1 MKITV
6 ENSGT
11 VGWWE
16 RRERGGGTMLA
27 FRSADVCSWS
37 DSIGRPWIIRYFL
50 TERLFGPRWGIVA
63 RDRISITRRSMM
75 IGISV
80 LYRFLFFAFFA
91 RSSQL
96 LRGIE
101 KKKVSALSLFDIGE
115 FYSAYTSRQLAS
127 SRIKRQADIVL
138 MMSVFFFLYVEQT
151 CLRFRGFCDS
161 QEELKEY
168 RDNIYWDFQIV

>member
-11 VGWWE
+11 VGRWE
-16 RRERGGGTMLA
+16 RRGRGGGTMLA

-63 RDRISITRRSMM
+63 QDRISITRHSMM

-80 LYRFLFFAFFA
+80 LYRFLFFAFFT

-96 LRGIE
+96 LRGME
-101 KKKVSALSLFDIGE
+101 KKKVSALSLFDIRE
-115 FYSAYTSRQLAS
+115 FYSAYTFRQLLRGLNDRLILCWWCRFLFCTS
-127 SRIKRQADIVL
+127 SKRVYVSQI
-138 MMSVFFFLYVEQT
+138 SVI
-151 CLRFRGFCDS
+151 
-161 QEELKEY
+161 LKK
-168 RDNIYWDFQIV
+168 N

>member
-16 RRERGGGTMLA
+16 RRGRGGGTMLA

-80 LYRFLFFAFFA
+80 LYRFLFFAFLLVLANCFEEWRKRKFLLWVYSISGNFIPRTRLA
-91 RSSQL
+91 SWL
-96 LRGIE
+96 LRGLNDRLILCWWCRFFSFCTSSKRVYVSE
-101 KKKVSALSLFDIGE
+101 DSVILKK
-115 FYSAYTSRQLAS
+115 
-127 SRIKRQADIVL
+127 
-138 MMSVFFFLYVEQT
+138 
-151 CLRFRGFCDS
+151 
-161 QEELKEY
+161 
-168 RDNIYWDFQIV
+168 N